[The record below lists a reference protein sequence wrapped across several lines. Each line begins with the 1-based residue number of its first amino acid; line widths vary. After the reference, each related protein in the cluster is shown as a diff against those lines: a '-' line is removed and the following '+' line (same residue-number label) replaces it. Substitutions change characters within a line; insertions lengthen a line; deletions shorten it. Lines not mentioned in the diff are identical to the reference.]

1 VDPQPFGELQTLLSN
16 LGQLLGH
23 QSTPAPVEERR
34 ILEGAPKVATS
45 RSPTLEPPGQISPQA
60 PTSASPAP
68 GPREQLRAEV
78 QPPALA
84 TPLNVI
90 ADARAEVA
98 PSPTPSSLAPSLPS
112 MVQSP
117 ARAWDQSRDALI
129 ARARRVI
136 ADEVPRLAAQAQPDV
151 SRVLALAAT
160 ATYRSQQ
167 QAIVDAV
174 YAKWSSE
181 SARIPPT
188 DIDPVRA
195 RRLHDEA
202 RQTLAYGRVS
212 DAVDIE
218 LQAFGANPSDPDI
231 AVYLAFLHLRMNPV
245 QAETARRL
253 AVYAIFVS
261 GTQRSIRFGDWDTL
275 AVASALVGRESDA
288 IRALYVEIALT
299 SNLDRTCQNA
309 LSAYATFGERVRVP
323 VQAMFNRVDSNGR
336 VSPYCEWPPK
346 WNTAMRW

>member
-1 VDPQPFGELQTLLSN
+1 
-16 LGQLLGH
+16 
-23 QSTPAPVEERR
+23 
-34 ILEGAPKVATS
+34 
-45 RSPTLEPPGQISPQA
+45 
-60 PTSASPAP
+60 
-68 GPREQLRAEV
+68 
-78 QPPALA
+78 
-84 TPLNVI
+84 
-90 ADARAEVA
+90 
-98 PSPTPSSLAPSLPS
+98 